1 VGSLSVVRWTKYGH
15 DRLYVKTLD
24 GDPVGWGDLRTGVVT
39 VTVPSL
45 VGQLH
50 AALAE
55 HPLWP
60 SEASASD
67 ETALLPTPGQVP
79 PAATGMGSPAT
90 RPPALVVPNR
100 SDELGWADLA
110 LTRAGSAARA
120 QAVAEREAAPVRT
133 FAARLLGVHTDER
146 AWRIGADG
154 EERVAAQLAKLVRK
168 DPRWRTLHAI
178 PVGARGSDID
188 HLVIGPG
195 GVFTLN
201 AKHHPGA
208 KVWVCGDRFLV
219 NGRHQHYVR
228 NSRFEAQ
235 RTSKLLADAVGH
247 AVPAMGVVV
256 LVNADSLTV
265 KEQPSDVGVVARMQ
279 TRRWLLSRPPVL
291 DDAEVGVI
299 YEAARR
305 STTWGQVL

>member
-1 VGSLSVVRWTKYGH
+1 VRWTKDGH
-15 DRLYVKTLD
+15 DRLYVKTLA
-24 GDPVGWGDLRTGVVT
+24 GDPVGWGDLRTGLVT
-39 VTVPSL
+39 VTATSL

-60 SEASASD
+60 SEAATGASCPA
-67 ETALLPTPGQVP
+67 TLP
-79 PAATGMGSPAT
+79 PAE
-90 RPPALVVPNR
+90 VVPNR
-100 SDELGWADLA
+100 PGELGWADLA
-110 LTRAGSAARA
+110 LTRAGATARA

-154 EERVAAQLAKLVRK
+154 EEKVAAQLAKVVKK
-168 DPRWRTLHAI
+168 DPRWRVIHAI

-188 HLVIGPG
+188 HLIIGPG

-201 AKHHPGA
+201 AKHHPEA

-219 NGRHQHYVR
+219 NGRHHQYAR

-235 RTSKLLADAVGH
+235 RASRLLADAVGH
-247 AVPAMGVVV
+247 AVPTVGVVI
-256 LVNADSLTV
+256 LVHAGSLTV
-265 KEQPSDVGVVARMQ
+265 KKQPSDVWVVARMQ
-279 TRRWLLSRPPVL
+279 IRRWLLDRPAVL

-305 STTWGQVL
+305 STTWSHVL